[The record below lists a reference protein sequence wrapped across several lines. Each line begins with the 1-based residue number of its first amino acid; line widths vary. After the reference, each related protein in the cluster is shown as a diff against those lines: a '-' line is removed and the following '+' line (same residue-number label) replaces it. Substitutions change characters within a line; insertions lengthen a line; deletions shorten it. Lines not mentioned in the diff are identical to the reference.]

1 MNRTTLVLATSLAL
15 LGCANASKDST
26 TAPTTGTPTTGS
38 TDGAATTGN
47 IIEVATAAGKF
58 NTLATALKAAGLI
71 ETLQGPG
78 PFTVFAPTDEAFAK
92 LPPGA
97 LDKLLADPK
106 QLEAVLL
113 LHVVSGKV
121 MAADVAG
128 MTEATAMSGGKLPID
143 ASNGVK
149 IGAATVTTADVAAS
163 NGVIHIIDT
172 VLLPG

>member
-1 MNRTTLVLATSLAL
+1 MSSRPLILASLL
-15 LGCANASKDST
+15 LSIGCTAASKDATPATETPAQDASNANAK
-26 TAPTTGTPTTGS
+26 AP
-38 TDGAATTGN
+38 GN
-47 IIEVATAAGKF
+47 IVDVAVNAGQFKTLAAALTAAG
-58 NTLATALKAAGLI
+58 LV

-78 PFTVFAPTDEAFAK
+78 PFTVFAPTDNAFAK

-97 LDKLLADPK
+97 LDKLLADPA
-106 QLEAVLL
+106 QLKAVLL

-128 MTEATAMSGGKLPID
+128 LDEATAMSGGKLPID
-143 ASNGVK
+143 TSNGVK
-149 IGAATVTTADVAAS
+149 IGGAVVTTADVEAS

>member
-1 MNRTTLVLATSLAL
+1 MLRFNIVLTSAL
-15 LGCANASKDST
+15 LCFGCSAANKDT
-26 TAPTTGTPTTGS
+26 
-38 TDGAATTGN
+38 
-47 IIEVATAAGKF
+47 ATAKPSGDQPSTADADAPGNVVDVAVGAGQF
-58 NTLATALKAAGLI
+58 TTLATALTAAGLV

-78 PFTVFAPTDEAFAK
+78 PFTVFAPTDAAFAK

-97 LDKLLADPK
+97 LDKLLADPE
-106 QLEAVLL
+106 QLKAVLL

-128 MTEATAMSGGKLPID
+128 LTEATAMSGGKLPID
-143 ASNGVK
+143 TSNGVK
-149 IGAATVTTADVAAS
+149 IGGATVTTADVPAS